1 MTQSIVILFDMIG
14 ANGRDIDTND
24 LNALKELQN
33 SIIDNDKLIEQ
44 IEKHIKNDE
53 IRFRISKIMRQISQ
67 LQKKNS

>member
-1 MTQSIVILFDMIG
+1 MIG

>member
-33 SIIDNDKLIEQ
+33 SIIGNEKLIEQ
-44 IEKHIKNDE
+44 IKKHTKESRN
-53 IRFRISKIMRQISQ
+53 KIQNIE
-67 LQKKNS
+67 NYA